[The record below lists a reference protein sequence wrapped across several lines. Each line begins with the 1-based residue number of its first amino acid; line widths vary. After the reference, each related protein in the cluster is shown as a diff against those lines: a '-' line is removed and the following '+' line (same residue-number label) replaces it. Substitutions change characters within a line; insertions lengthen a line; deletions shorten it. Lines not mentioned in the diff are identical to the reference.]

1 MLSTLP
7 AATTVRIKGDSEREH
22 SQKGARFL
30 SHRGET
36 MFVCEGSPQVV
47 TTYSVLP
54 RIFFA
59 RIGSWIFLPR
69 TVPFVSGNL
78 RKPSNART
86 TPFCAISR
94 GYGSRWPW
102 GSSFTSAPV
111 YAAQFSAARARTR
124 RTQLT
129 SWGCWNTSS
138 SRPRCSS
145 QHVMRCPYTTPRP
158 WGWKLGWKAPMAIS
172 VSRSPAIDRWLIL
185 ALPSIT
191 YSSSTMII
199 LAWT

>member
-59 RIGSWIFLPR
+59 RIGSCVANKISLPQHHASLIEASALQMYSFI
-69 TVPFVSGNL
+69 TV
-78 RKPSNART
+78 
-86 TPFCAISR
+86 C
-94 GYGSRWPW
+94 GYGARVSVVHIHRLVE
-102 GSSFTSAPV
+102 GPV
-111 YAAQFSAARARTR
+111 D
-124 RTQLT
+124 
-129 SWGCWNTSS
+129 
-138 SRPRCSS
+138 
-145 QHVMRCPYTTPRP
+145 
-158 WGWKLGWKAPMAIS
+158 
-172 VSRSPAIDRWLIL
+172 RSI
-185 ALPSIT
+185 
-191 YSSSTMII
+191 
-199 LAWT
+199 